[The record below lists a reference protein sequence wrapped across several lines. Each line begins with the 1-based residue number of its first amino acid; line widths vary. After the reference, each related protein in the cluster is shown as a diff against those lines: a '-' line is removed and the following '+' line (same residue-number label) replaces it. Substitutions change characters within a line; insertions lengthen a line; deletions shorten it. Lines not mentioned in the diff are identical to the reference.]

1 MADILLSV
9 GMQTGSAETKE
20 FINQLK
26 SVVSGLNSAGDI
38 KAKVGLQIDPASIS
52 DIRNRISE
60 ISDTLRTSFSTV
72 KLDNSGLDNF
82 TSQLRQMREELQ
94 GMSGRN
100 GIYTEIAKENALD
113 AYRASAQNAIS
124 DLKGAQAAIE
134 RINNEIRKG
143 GGKAPAEYLS
153 ANSQFL
159 RDYVSV
165 ASKLGD
171 IENRI
176 KTGTRSGISSEVSK
190 ITGTI
195 ESYNKLISTLSE
207 STRKE
212 YGLSSIQLPKYNL
225 ESIAQ
230 SADAIKKESEAVG
243 TLNQEYAKHSADVE
257 KAAEA
262 ETQKATVSSKL
273 AGELDKETKASEAAS
288 NSASA
293 DAASKKAS
301 TQAFEDASRA
311 VREYYNLLS
320 KLNTNQSA
328 RSDLLLGE
336 GGWLSSSGKYAELA
350 TQLNAAKTAFDM
362 LTSSEAKSGMT
373 AQQQAALQEQMA
385 AKAREYARA
394 SEEASNKAA
403 EADQKRAAA
412 AEAAAQKQVDAEE
425 KASEKRAAAAEK
437 ASERAIKAAQQEKNA
452 REDMLRTAESQI
464 NKIES
469 MMRKTTYGSSDYR
482 ALDEMRSKYRA
493 FADDLN
499 RIDASK
505 ARSNLK
511 QLGTEFERLSGQI
524 NRSQGGIQLFGGGL
538 SMLYSRINY
547 YLSLSNMII
556 QAVRSVKKMAQTTT
570 ELDTSLT
577 QLQVVTGSSGKSIRE
592 YGLTAAKT
600 AQEIGGSTKELI
612 DSTTTFARLGYT
624 LEESSTLSKYT
635 NMLKNVGDIDTTVA
649 TDAIT
654 AILKAY
660 DIDATQIESVMDKM
674 VEVGNN
680 FPISVS
686 EIAEGMNNAG
696 SALHAAGNSFEQSVA
711 LLTAANTTVQNISKS
726 STGLRTI
733 TARIR
738 GTKLEL
744 DDLGESIETAKY
756 QEALDILTKYRVQLT
771 QNGQFRSTYDI
782 LKDIASVW
790 RDLSNMEQANIAEQL
805 AGNRQQNV
813 FYSII
818 EQFSEAEKAMT
829 AMQNSTG
836 ALTSAYAN
844 FADSIQ
850 GKLNT
855 FKATFDDLAQNFT
868 KSELLKEIIDFG
880 TTLLNIA
887 DASVKITD
895 SLGGLKTILYAIGG
909 IIATMKIDSFI
920 KLLSGLP
927 ALLMSKLP
935 TAFKSVFDMARL
947 DGASSFRAL
956 GTAARAGFSEIISA
970 ASTAQ
975 IAVSGLFAAL
985 TIGSIVTG
993 FIKRHRQEVRQEQED
1008 AYQTAAANAEEA
1020 KSLYDLY
1027 EAYEVARQSYDDSAE
1042 SKASLESATNDLAD
1056 ALEREGIAAG
1066 NTAEAYKKLLEERQ
1080 EKGVL
1085 DAKIAVDNAE
1095 KLLSGKAG
1103 RLGTFNR
1110 EQNKLNG
1117 VIMGLGL
1124 ELGNDDWA
1132 NGRIGTSQADKAKN
1146 LIAIYD
1152 KLVERQAKLIE
1163 DKNTET
1169 QAYASTAWAINY
1181 LKDDVENLRDAY
1193 QDLDELTENYNRTL
1207 NDTVASSK
1215 IAEDELA
1222 NRQRKIDN
1230 IATAFSQNEE
1240 NSDRLYERLQN
1251 RLDAFSTEQLDRYTD
1266 AVMRGATS
1274 FAEADQILRNVDLV
1288 AAYNRLN
1295 GVQESTAFANVL
1307 KDIGAAAE
1315 EAGLDVD
1322 DFIMKFGDFNDATA
1336 RNIRDLSSL
1345 EDELKNATE
1354 ALKLYNDAISG
1365 ENGEI
1370 ASQYGNAYKK
1380 FLDDWNAGKTGTKAV
1395 RAAIELF
1402 LPDSVLKDLH
1412 YDMQK
1417 AGQLLASDMYQSI
1430 FNNENSSDYGL
1441 NFFNFLNENIKD
1453 LDAAGIEIKKVG
1465 DSFTFAYD
1473 SSAKLAYALG
1483 MSEDAVNALLDALD
1497 AYGVQTMMSRE
1508 DTAKLAEELNLT
1520 QQNAKTSATELQR
1533 VANELAA
1540 SGNTSLQVRQ
1550 KMISLREGGFLN
1562 FDDEGIDD
1570 IISNAAEHFKI
1581 PEPEPITPEVDISSG
1596 LSNVETLQGAING
1609 LTGKTV
1615 KIGVVVAGPGSR
1627 SAVYTNAINSI
1638 NDTISMA
1645 EASGTKNASGGPTL
1659 VNELGPELISENGE
1673 AYIAGGGEPTIV
1685 DLDPG
1690 AVVLTAQET
1699 SKAMRGSKKRLA
1711 KSVHIG
1717 AARIGRTGRTGFRVG
1732 AVDPLNGIITKP
1744 SSSFNIAAI
1753 IDAAKAA
1760 ADAAKG
1766 NKGGQQKKEEEKEKQ
1781 KFDWITIAIDRI
1793 QRAVSKLQKVASN
1806 TFKQL
1811 GTRLSASK
1819 KAVQEITKEID
1830 IMQAGYERYL
1840 KEAES
1845 VGLDSGLAKLVR
1857 EGTIDINEYDD
1868 DTRKLI
1874 QDYQKWYE
1882 KALDCRDAID
1892 DLHQSIA
1899 QLYLDNFNNAQKDFE
1914 NKLSSIEHAANMIDQ
1929 DIAMA
1934 DARGYLES
1942 AKFYDALSGN
1952 TVSRINT
1959 LKSELSGLKKMF
1971 NDAMASG
1978 EIEAGS
1984 EAWYQ
1989 MSESIAKVEEELASA
2004 NVQLEEY
2011 KNKIREINWSYFD
2024 YAQSRIDQITDEASF
2039 LIELM
2044 SNKELFNS
2052 NGGFS
2057 DYGTATLGMHVVGY
2071 DTAMAKA
2078 DEYAEEL
2085 KRIERELA
2093 NDPYDTALIERREEL
2108 IGLQQKSILNAES
2121 EKNAVKDL
2129 VEEGIQKELDALR
2142 DLIDAYNDSLDSAK
2156 DLYEYQKKVAKQ
2168 TEDIASLEKQL
2179 AAYQNDTSQENRARV
2194 QKLQQ
2199 QLREARTTL
2208 QETERDKSISDQK
2221 KLLDDLYNDYEE
2233 HLNHRLDNI
2242 DALMEEMI
2250 SVASVSRDEITQTI
2264 EEASGRVGYT
2274 ITDGMRTVLGES
2286 FSSYN
2291 EMFDH
2296 VTGIHTQLS
2305 QIRDLIAS
2313 IAAASGATKAY
2324 AKGGLIDYTGI
2335 AAVHGSPGNPEMVLS
2350 AADTARFLEAAALMR
2365 SAPKLSDLA
2374 SSGVFTGSTAFS
2386 GTVINGLTISIP
2398 IDHVQDYNDMISQ
2411 MQRDPKFDRLINAIT
2426 LDRVAGKSQMGKYGV
2441 RF

>member
-26 SVVSGLNSAGDI
+26 SVVNGLNSAEDI
-38 KAKVGLQIDPASIS
+38 KAKVGMQIDTTGIQEFRRQLSQLAEVSSSSFAKEIIAGMQGIGAALRYNMEQLNDMSKMLDTISKKDFTTALDFSGLFKGSNDS
-52 DIRNRISE
+52 DISAYKHKVTTYIN
-60 ISDTLRTSFSTV
+60 TV
-72 KLDNSGLDNF
+72 KEAYDELARVTSNVRGGKSIASSAGVNVTKFFDQFNELASNIGGLRSGVNLKSNNSIGK
-82 TSQLRQMREELQ
+82 LQ
-94 GMSGRN
+94 G
-100 GIYTEIAKENALD
+100 L
-113 AYRASAQNAIS
+113 
-124 DLKGAQAAIE
+124 
-134 RINNEIRKG
+134 
-143 GGKAPAEYLS
+143 
-153 ANSQFL
+153 
-159 RDYVSV
+159 
-165 ASKLGD
+165 
-171 IENRI
+171 
-176 KTGTRSGISSEVSK
+176 
-190 ITGTI
+190 
-195 ESYNKLISTLSE
+195 
-207 STRKE
+207 
-212 YGLSSIQLPKYNL
+212 
-225 ESIAQ
+225 AQ
-230 SADAIKKESEAVG
+230 SA
-243 TLNQEYAKHSADVE
+243 QELITPLIPLFNE
-257 KAAEA
+257 LKAAGATDFDISKILTIPEA
-262 ETQKATVSSKL
+262 PVT
-273 AGELDKETKASEAAS
+273 
-288 NSASA
+288 NA
-293 DAASKKAS
+293 DAARQSLIGLADAFKQFQQTMSQTQQVPQQIISDESIRKTSKQ
-301 TQAFEDASRA
+301 TQTIE
-311 VREYYNLLS
+311 E
-320 KLNTNQSA
+320 
-328 RSDLLLGE
+328 
-336 GGWLSSSGKYAELA
+336 
-350 TQLNAAKTAFDM
+350 
-362 LTSSEAKSGMT
+362 
-373 AQQQAALQEQMA
+373 QEQAMWDAFNAEKEIA
-385 AKAREYARA
+385 AERAKIVKNSEIDKGYQERA
-394 SEEASNKAA
+394 SQIAAEEAARKA
-403 EADQKRAAA
+403 ADQKAIEAWYKAEDEREAREAAA
-412 AEAAAQKQVDAEE
+412 AEKRAAREEKEAAKRLATAEKVRATEEAAAQKQAEREE
-425 KASEKRAAAAEK
+425 KAAEKRAAEAEK
-437 ASERAIKAAQQEKNA
+437 ASERAIKATQQEKNA

-499 RIDASK
+499 KIDTSK
-505 ARSNLK
+505 AKSNLK
-511 QLGTEFERLSGQI
+511 ELGTEFTRLSGQI

-547 YLSLSNMII
+547 YLSLSNMIM
-556 QAVRSVKKMAQTTT
+556 QGVRAVKQMAQTTT

-592 YGLTAAKT
+592 YGLAAAQT

-756 QEALDILTKYRVQLT
+756 QEALDILTKYKVQLT

-790 RDLSNMEQANIAEQL
+790 KDLSNMEQANIAEQL

-829 AMQNSTG
+829 AMEDSTG

-855 FKATFDDLAQNFT
+855 FKATFDELAQSFT
-868 KSELLKEIIDFG
+868 KSEFLKEIIDFG

-887 DASVKITD
+887 NAAVKITD

-909 IIATMKIDSFI
+909 IIATMKIDSFV
-920 KLLSGLP
+920 KSLSGLP

-935 TAFKSVFDMARL
+935 AAFKSVFDMARL

-985 TIGSIVTG
+985 AIGSIVTG
-993 FIKRHRQEVRQEQED
+993 FIKRNRQEARQQQED
-1008 AYQTAAANAEEA
+1008 TYQTAAANAEEA
-1020 KSLYDLY
+1020 KSVYDLY
-1027 EAYEVARQSYDDSAE
+1027 EAYEVAKQSYDDSAE
-1042 SKASLESATNDLAD
+1042 SKAALESASKALAD
-1056 ALEREGIAAG
+1056 ALNIESWAAEDAAKSFRNLSKAQLENG
-1066 NTAEAYKKLLEERQ
+1066 KTNAKL
-1080 EKGVL
+1080 
-1085 DAKIAVDNAE
+1085 AVDESE
-1095 KLLSGKAG
+1095 KLLTGKFSGI
-1103 RLGTFNR
+1103 L
-1110 EQNKLNG
+1110 
-1117 VIMGLGL
+1117 
-1124 ELGNDDWA
+1124 
-1132 NGRIGTSQADKAKN
+1132 
-1146 LIAIYD
+1146 
-1152 KLVERQAKLIE
+1152 E
-1163 DKNTET
+1163 DKNTKFIRTWAGYNGINLSTGSQTEKAKKLIDVYDQLVQKRKEWLNSGDT
-1169 QAYASTAWAINY
+1169 ESVAYKNVDSAIRY
-1181 LKDDVENLRDAY
+1181 LEDDVNRLREAY
-1193 QDLDELTENYNRTL
+1193 KSLGDIEEEYDNIV
-1207 NDTVASSK
+1207 NDTVASAK
-1215 IAEDELA
+1215 NAEDELA

-1230 IATAFSQNEE
+1230 IVEAFSINKESVPSQGFHKDFLE
-1240 NSDRLYERLQN
+1240 Q
-1251 RLDAFSTEQLDRYTD
+1251 LDTYQLDRYTD

-1274 FAEADQILRNVDLV
+1274 FAEASQIMRNVDLV

-1295 GVQESTAFANVL
+1295 SNQYSDAFANVL
-1307 KDIGAAAE
+1307 RDIGDAAE

-1354 ALKLYNDAISG
+1354 ALKQYNDAISG

-1370 ASQYGNAYKK
+1370 ASQYGDAYKK

-1402 LPDSVLKDLH
+1402 LPDDVLKKLN
-1412 YDMQK
+1412 YDMEA
-1417 AGQLLASDMYQSI
+1417 AGKLLASDLYQSI
-1430 FNNENSSDYGL
+1430 FNNPNSSDYGL
-1441 NFFNFLNENIKD
+1441 NFFNFLNNNIKD
-1453 LDAAGIEIKKVG
+1453 LGAAGIEIKKVG
-1465 DSFTFAYD
+1465 DDFTFAYE

-1497 AYGVQTMMSRE
+1497 AYGVQAMMSRE

-1520 QQNAKTSATELQR
+1520 QQNAKTLPTELQR

-1540 SGNTSLQVRQ
+1540 SGNTSIQVKQ

-1581 PEPEPITPEVDISSG
+1581 PEPDPITPEVDISSG
-1596 LSNVETLQGAING
+1596 LGNVKTLQGAING

-1627 SAVYTNAINSI
+1627 SAAYTNAINSI
-1638 NDTISMA
+1638 KDTISTA
-1645 EASGTKNASGGPTL
+1645 EATGTKNAPGGPTL
-1659 VNELGPELISENGE
+1659 VNELGPEIISENGT
-1673 AYIAGGGEPTIV
+1673 AYIAGGGMPTVV

-1690 AVVLTAQET
+1690 AIVLNADDTKKALRGT
-1699 SKAMRGSKKRLA
+1699 KHSIFKSKPIRAAYRG
-1711 KSVHIG
+1711 IG
-1717 AARIGRTGRTGFRVG
+1717 IGRPVTPDKYVVSLDEFGQLY
-1732 AVDPLNGIITKP
+1732 DNGMVRKP
-1744 SSSFNIAAI
+1744 TAAEI
-1753 IDAAKAA
+1753 KDLILKKLKDK
-1760 ADAAKG
+1760 DK
-1766 NKGGQQKKEEEKEKQ
+1766 NKPTPKKDDEKEKQ

-1819 KAVQEITKEID
+1819 KAVQEIAREID
-1830 IMQAGYERYL
+1830 IMQAGYDRYL

-1882 KALDCRDAID
+1882 KAIDCRDAID

-1929 DIAMA
+1929 NIAMA

-2121 EKNAVKDL
+2121 EKNAVRDL
-2129 VEEGIQKELDALR
+2129 VEEGIKKELDALR